1 MFGPALS
8 LVAASYT
15 GCSAPLTV
23 GLLSMGV
30 GLMGGTMSG
39 YRINHLDISP
49 RFAGILMSLTN
60 CIANV
65 FALLAPLIAGFI
77 IEGKVST
84 AFPGLLH
91 PHCAGD
97 CRLIRLFRLLQPT
110 QAAWRVVFFISAAVY
125 AATACFYLIFASGD
139 VQEWDDPDKD
149 AYQAVEIGANG
160 QEVRRRSRRDS
171 QLEQAE
177 TQLQT
182 A

>member
-8 LVAASYT
+8 LIAASYT
-15 GCSAPLTV
+15 GCSSALTV
-23 GLLSMGV
+23 GLLSLGV

-65 FALLAPLIAGFI
+65 FALLAPLVAGYI
-77 IEGKVST
+77 IEGK
-84 AFPGLLH
+84 
-91 PHCAGD
+91 
-97 CRLIRLFRLLQPT
+97 PT
-110 QAAWRVVFFISAAVY
+110 QGAWRIVFFISAAVY

-149 AYQAVEIGANG
+149 VYRVVEMGPNGAPAPDPAA
-160 QEVRRRSRRDS
+160 RRRSRRDS

-177 TQLQT
+177 TTLQT